1 MATKLSVNINAI
13 AYLRNRRE
21 LPWPNLIGLSRIA
34 LAAGA
39 AGITIHPR
47 PDQRHIRFSDVPD
60 LKNFIQSEFP
70 DREFN
75 IEGYPSDDFVEL
87 VLKARP
93 EQVTLVPDKP
103 GQITSD
109 HGWDFKSNKDLLA
122 KVTNRFQ
129 SENIRVSSFADPD
142 PEQIPWAVE
151 TGCDRVEL
159 YTGPYGG
166 SYGDPNT
173 ALLEIEKL
181 GLTADAAVAAGLEL
195 NAGHDLTVENLPALL
210 RRIPKIA
217 EVSIGHGLTSDA
229 LLYGMD
235 QAVRRFIEACNTN
248 SPSS

>member
-1 MATKLSVNINAI
+1 MASKLSVNLNAV

-21 LPWPNLIGLSRIA
+21 LPWPNLTDLGRIA
-34 LAAGA
+34 LTAGA

-47 PDQRHIRFSDVPD
+47 PDQRHIRFSDIPD
-60 LKNFIQSEFP
+60 LKSFIKSEFP

-75 IEGYPSDDFVEL
+75 IEGYPSDDFVDL
-87 VLKARP
+87 VLKYKP

-109 HGWDFKSNKDLLA
+109 HGWDFKSNQDLLTS
-122 KVTNRFQ
+122 VTKKFQ

-142 PEQIPWAVE
+142 PEQVPWAKQ
-151 TGCDRVEL
+151 TGCDRIEL

-166 SYGDPNT
+166 SYNDPE
-173 ALLEIEKL
+173 AAQVEIEKL

-210 RRIPKIA
+210 QRIPQIA
-217 EVSIGHGLTSDA
+217 EVSIGHGLISDA

-235 QAVRRFIEACNTN
+235 QAVRRFIGACKTN
-248 SPSS
+248 SDSS